1 MAYLLPGTMKE
12 KKKKPIFS
20 FSLQNPQFIDEK
32 TEV

>member
-12 KKKKPIFS
+12 KKNLIFS
-20 FSLQNPQFIDEK
+20 FSLQNPQLIDEK

>member
-12 KKKKPIFS
+12 KKKPIFS

>member
-12 KKKKPIFS
+12 KKIIFP
-20 FSLQNPQFIDEK
+20 FSLQNPQLLDEK